1 MFFRSLLVRCVVWNQ
16 KLHIYAGLYLLVFVG
31 FFAFSGLLLNHSK
44 WEFAQFWPNRREST
58 AEFPVKKPDFTSDLA
73 KAHDLMGQLGLSG
86 EINQIMAKVDSFEI
100 HLNKPGEIDTVT
112 VNPAGD
118 RATVKQIK
126 LNVWGVLNSLH
137 HLTGVEGDG
146 QPTHC
151 RPATWIWSLFVDAT
165 SIGLLA
171 LAFGGLWMW
180 YQRPV
185 SRILG
190 LIALLLGVLCC
201 GFFLLCL

>member
-1 MFFRSLLVRCVVWNQ
+1 MTTATSPEILDA
-16 KLHIYAGLYLLVFVG
+16 ISAG
-31 FFAFSGLLLNHSK
+31 
-44 WEFAQFWPNRREST
+44 Q
-58 AEFPVKKPDFTSDLA
+58 
-73 KAHDLMGQLGLSG
+73 
-86 EINQIMAKVDSFEI
+86 INQIGTKADSLEF
-100 HLNKPGEIDTVT
+100 HVNKPGEFDTVT

-118 RATVKQIK
+118 RATVKQVK

-137 HLTGVEGDG
+137 HLTEVQGDG
-146 QPTHC
+146 QPAIS

-185 SRILG
+185 SRTLG
-190 LIALLLGVLCC
+190 LITLLLGVLCC
-201 GFFLLCL
+201 GSFLFCL